1 MGWLI
6 LAAAALALFAGL
18 CASADTALLRVS
30 RAGAKELA
38 TSGREAS
45 APLKAVLAEVPKY
58 IAVLLLARVA
68 AEIGATLF
76 VTAALLH
83 WSGPVWRVFLVTG
96 AIMTVVVYI
105 VAGIVPRTLG
115 REYAASVA
123 DRAAS
128 VMQPVVRLMGPIPA
142 MLLATGRILGRGG
155 RQQAGPSG
163 EEEDLRG
170 LVDLLERRRVI
181 EPGERAMIHSVFELG
196 DTIVREVMVPRTDM
210 IFVESGKTLRQA
222 LTLALRS
229 GFSRI
234 PVVGENLDD
243 VVGIAYLKDI
253 VTRTSEHSEGL
264 ATERVASIMRP
275 ATFVPDSKP
284 VDDLL
289 REMQARQTHVAIVI
303 DEYGGTAGL
312 VTIEDILEEIVG
324 EIADEYDREQP
335 PVEWLGDG
343 HARVTARLSVDELAE
358 LFDVQIEAEDVET
371 VGGLLA
377 QRLGRVPIAGSTA
390 TVAGLRLTAES
401 LAGRRNRIS
410 TVTVQRVSEN
420 GAGQT
425 GAGGQQGTG
434 QQGTGLEGLGLEGLG
449 QQGLG
454 QQGAG
459 QEGAGQEGTSRD
471 GAGQDRTGRDRAG
484 RDRAGQDR
492 TGREIAAA
500 LEAGNGQLAG
510 GEAAGAGEAGGDGD
524 AERPADAEAGQGH
537 GSPTANGRR
546 GRSGPDAAG
555 HQAVRS
561 DSDQQEAAEDD
572 AAQ

>member
-6 LAAAALALFAGL
+6 LAAVVLVLFAGL

-45 APLKAVLAEVPKY
+45 APLQAVLAEVPKY

-68 AEIGATLF
+68 AELGSTLL
-76 VTAALLH
+76 VTWVLLH
-83 WSGPVWRVFLVTG
+83 WSGPTWRPFVLAG
-96 AIMTVVVYI
+96 AIMTVVIYV

-115 REYAASVA
+115 RQYAASVA
-123 DRAAS
+123 DAAAS
-128 VMQPVVRLMGPIPA
+128 VMQPIVRLMGPIPA
-142 MLLATGRILGRGG
+142 LLLATGRVLGRGG
-155 RQQAGPSG
+155 SQQTGPSG

-210 IFVESGKTLRQA
+210 IFVESGKTQRQA
-222 LTLALRS
+222 LSLALRS

-243 VVGIAYLKDI
+243 VVGVAYLKDM
-253 VTRTSEHSEGL
+253 VTRTYEEPSAL
-264 ATERVASIMRP
+264 TEPVRSIMRP

-289 REMQARQTHVAIVI
+289 SEMQARQTHVAIVI

-335 PVEWLGDG
+335 PVEWLDDG
-343 HARVTARLSVDELAE
+343 RARVIARLSVDELAE
-358 LFDVQIEAEDVET
+358 LFDVRIEAEDVET

-401 LAGRRNRIS
+401 LAGRRNRIG
-410 TVTVQRVSEN
+410 TVTVQRLSPAADLEV
-420 GAGQT
+420 
-425 GAGGQQGTG
+425 
-434 QQGTGLEGLGLEGLG
+434 GL
-449 QQGLG
+449 
-454 QQGAG
+454 
-459 QEGAGQEGTSRD
+459 S
-471 GAGQDRTGRDRAG
+471 
-484 RDRAGQDR
+484 
-492 TGREIAAA
+492 
-500 LEAGNGQLAG
+500 
-510 GEAAGAGEAGGDGD
+510 
-524 AERPADAEAGQGH
+524 AGQG
-537 GSPTANGRR
+537 SPAESADAVSSDATSAANGQGQVERR
-546 GRSGPDAAG
+546 
-555 HQAVRS
+555 
-561 DSDQQEAAEDD
+561 E
-572 AAQ
+572 